1 MKSLSLKSTIQ
12 FLIFIFVFLS
22 GCASTYAPRT
32 SMGGYEEIDLGKN
45 MIKVSFY
52 GNQHTSKE
60 MITQRLLYRC
70 AEVTQESGFDTFVVL
85 QDESYE
91 DKKVFKPTGT
101 NPVKTVE
108 SQSVGVRTVVTPD
121 FNRTTETTNMTG
133 VYIISMFNKGNS
145 EYDMY
150 KKSHFDAER
159 ILNDLKSS
167 IK

>member
-1 MKSLSLKSTIQ
+1 MKIINNHIIIISLL
-12 FLIFIFVFLS
+12 LA
-22 GCASTYAPRT
+22 GCASTYGPKN
-32 SMGGYEEIDLGKN
+32 SMGGYEEIDLGQN

>member
-1 MKSLSLKSTIQ
+1 MKIIKIHIIIVSLL
-12 FLIFIFVFLS
+12 LS
-22 GCASTYAPRT
+22 GCASTYGPRN
-32 SMGGYEEIDLGKN
+32 SMGGYEEEKLGKN
-45 MIKVSFY
+45 MMKVSFY

-91 DKKVFKPTGT
+91 DKKVFKPTGP

-145 EYDMY
+145 EYDIY

>member
-1 MKSLSLKSTIQ
+1 MKIINNHIIIISLL
-12 FLIFIFVFLS
+12 LA
-22 GCASTYAPRT
+22 GCASTYGPKT
-32 SMGGYEEIDLGKN
+32 SMGGYEEIDLGQN

-70 AEVTQESGFDTFVVL
+70 AEVTQESGFDTFVGL

-150 KKSHFDAER
+150 KKSHFDAQR

>member
-1 MKSLSLKSTIQ
+1 MKIIKIHIIIVSLL
-12 FLIFIFVFLS
+12 LS
-22 GCASTYAPRT
+22 GCASTYGPRN
-32 SMGGYEEIDLGKN
+32 SMGGYEEEKLGKN
-45 MIKVSFY
+45 MMKVSFY

-60 MITQRLLYRC
+60 MITQQLLYRC

-145 EYDMY
+145 EYDIY
-150 KKSHFDAER
+150 KKSHFDAAQVNNE
-159 ILNDLKSS
+159 LKLS

>member
-1 MKSLSLKSTIQ
+1 MKIINNHIIIISLL
-12 FLIFIFVFLS
+12 LA
-22 GCASTYAPRT
+22 GCASTYGPKT

-91 DKKVFKPTGT
+91 DRKVFKPTGT
-101 NPVKTVE
+101 YPVKTVE

-145 EYDMY
+145 EYDIY

>member
-1 MKSLSLKSTIQ
+1 MKIINNHIIIISLL
-12 FLIFIFVFLS
+12 LA
-22 GCASTYAPRT
+22 GCASTYGPKT
-32 SMGGYEEIDLGKN
+32 SMGGYEEIDLGQN

-133 VYIISMFNKGNS
+133 VYIISMLNKGNS

-159 ILNDLKSS
+159 IINDLKSS

>member
-1 MKSLSLKSTIQ
+1 MKIINNHIIIISLL
-12 FLIFIFVFLS
+12 LA
-22 GCASTYAPRT
+22 GCASTYGPKT
-32 SMGGYEEIDLGKN
+32 SMGGYEEIDLGQN

-91 DKKVFKPTGT
+91 DRKVFKPTGT

>member
-1 MKSLSLKSTIQ
+1 MKIINNHIIIISLL
-12 FLIFIFVFLS
+12 LA
-22 GCASTYAPRT
+22 GCASTYGPKT
-32 SMGGYEEIDLGKN
+32 SMGGYEEIDLGQN

-101 NPVKTVE
+101 NTVKTVE

-150 KKSHFDAER
+150 KKSHFDAQR